1 MSRVFASSVVAVVL
15 GWSGLASA
23 APGGAAAGAAV
34 EEEDAAPGLRGPVG
48 AKRTVGAVAGK
59 AEPAAKGGAPKVGRK
74 PAAKPGAK
82 KAHPHAGGKKAHP
95 HAGGKKAHPH
105 AGGKKAH
112 PHAGGKKAHPHA
124 GGKKAHPHAGGK
136 KAHPHAGGKPQAGA
150 PAAPRPRAAAPTK
163 VIVKPGQPAGW
174 APGWHRTDAPHPAW
188 HPDTWSRGVFV
199 YSPPERPQSV
209 QVVEERPNGSTA
221 RVAAPRRTIDRRGD
235 LSVGLHAAGRV
246 GVDAATLSAAPAT
259 VGAGLTGRYR
269 LLDPLG
275 LELSWSRTLS
285 DWETPDPLTVNTLS
299 ASAQVFA
306 FPWTRLS
313 PYLSV
318 GYSGER
324 VRPSA
329 AAEVAVARGPHAGLG
344 LELALGQNAAIGAE
358 LRGTG
363 LLPVGADADAGRRF
377 GAQALAAFHLY
388 F

>member
-74 PAAKPGAK
+74 PAAKPGA
-82 KAHPHAGGKKAHP
+82 
-95 HAGGKKAHPH
+95 
-105 AGGKKAH
+105 
-112 PHAGGKKAHPHA
+112 
-124 GGKKAHPHAGGK
+124 KKAHPHAGGK